1 MSWLRIEGKAP
12 QHPKIAPLSDAAF
25 RLHFTAMCWCV
36 EHLTDGHVPFEIP
49 KTLTSTQ
56 RGKRLGDALKDLES
70 RGLWHATPGG
80 GWMIHDFLDWNP
92 SAEETR
98 AKRAIRAAAGAVG
111 GIAKAKQTAGKS
123 LAIASP
129 TAEQPQKNVLAKL
142 CPDSDSDSGEKRSP
156 PTPSEANRP
165 KPADPMAATWGAI
178 RPDVLRV
185 HDRYR
190 EAFGLAN
197 HKLRNAADVNAITIA
212 DAIDAHG
219 EAACLLVL
227 KYARADGMVSG
238 KQDDKGLK
246 HEKITYV
253 LGNPD
258 TFARI
263 LRNAEQSEGR
273 DANRRPASEL
283 VRKALAL

>member
-25 RLHFTAMCWCV
+25 RLHFTALCWCV
-36 EHLTDGHVPFEIP
+36 EHLTDGDVPARIP
-49 KTLTSTQ
+49 ATLPSAP
-56 RGKRLGDALKDLES
+56 RGKRLASVLAELAGA
-70 RGLWHATPGG
+70 GLWKASDS
-80 GWMIHDFLDWNP
+80 GWTIHDFLDWNP
-92 SAEETR
+92 SAEQER
-98 AKRAIRAAAGAVG
+98 AKRAARAAAGAVG